1 MRKSPLRKFPLR
13 PLFAFAG
20 LGLLAGCSSVQTLM
34 PHYDPASFQ
43 LNNGANPRP
52 TAQPTNN
59 PAEKQIPLPV
69 ASTDISCPEVEIAEG
84 GSAYRVGGAESE
96 SVRYQFNIGDTARQC
111 DPAGPGQ
118 ATIKIGIAGNL
129 VIGPAGSPGTY
140 SVPLR
145 ITVTQDADKK
155 QVYSKT
161 YKIEA
166 TADAVNS
173 GQFRIVADPIPV
185 AMPTL
190 VLANVYTVTIGFEG
204 GGGGAAA
211 PRAHRRKAAG

>member
-1 MRKSPLRKFPLR
+1 MRLTSLR
-13 PLFAFAG
+13 PLFVLAA
-20 LGLLAGCSSVQTLM
+20 LGLLAGCSSVQNLM
-34 PHYDPASFQ
+34 PHYDPDTFQ
-43 LNNGANPRP
+43 LNQGVNPRP
-52 TAQPTNN
+52 VAKLPSN
-59 PAEKQIPLPV
+59 PAEKPIPLP
-69 ASTDISCPEVEIAEG
+69 ASAADINCPEVDIFEG
-84 GSAYRVGGAESE
+84 GAAYRAGGAESA

-118 ATIKIGIAGNL
+118 ATIKIGVAGNL

-145 ITVTQDADKK
+145 ITVTQDADHK

-173 GQFRIVADPIPV
+173 GLFRIVADPIVV

-190 VLANVYTVTIGFEG
+190 QLANLYTITIGFEG
-204 GGGGAAA
+204 GNAAAA
-211 PRAHRRKAAG
+211 PRAHRRKTAG

>member
-1 MRKSPLRKFPLR
+1 MRTTFLR
-13 PLFAFAG
+13 PLLALTA
-20 LGLLAGCSSVQTLM
+20 LGALAGCSTVENLI
-34 PHYDPASFQ
+34 PRYDPATAQ
-43 LNNGANPRP
+43 QGQGVNPRP
-52 TAQPTNN
+52 TAQPAAN
-59 PAEKQIPLPV
+59 PAEKQIALPV
-69 ASTDISCPEVEIAEG
+69 ASTDINCPEIDIAEG
-84 GSAYRVGGAESE
+84 GSAYRVGGADSA
-96 SVRYQFNIGDTARQC
+96 SVRYQFNIGQTAREC

-118 ATIKIGIAGNL
+118 AAIKIGVAGNL
-129 VIGPAGSPGTY
+129 VIGQAGSPGTY

-166 TADAVNS
+166 TADATSS
-173 GQFRIVADPIPV
+173 GQFRIVADPIEVP
-185 AMPTL
+185 MPTL
-190 VLANVYTVTIGFEG
+190 NIANLYSVTVGFE